1 MRRRLF
7 LLFLLTL
14 LAPAAHLWQAR
25 AQTPNERQARR
36 IFDKVYRQVFDSDG
50 CSLSYDINLIH
61 IYKTS
66 GRVWFRRKLM
76 RFTEKRYEG
85 WVDAETWH
93 MVDKKKKVVEL
104 HKANSNRTGMKTD
117 DFAFQ
122 PDCFTFHIQR
132 EGDGYRLTLDAK
144 EGKQKIKHAQVLLDR
159 DQHPTSLRIK
169 VLFFWTT
176 IRISHFS
183 LQPLTEA
190 SFRYPAERYAD
201 YEIEDHR
208 ADE

>member
-7 LLFLLTL
+7 LLLFLAL
-14 LAPAAHLWQAR
+14 LAPVARCGQAW
-25 AQTPNERQARR
+25 AQTPNEKQARR
-36 IFDKVYRQVFDSDG
+36 IFDKVYAQVFDSDG

-85 WVDAETWH
+85 WVDGETWH

-104 HKANSNRTGMKTD
+104 HKANSTRTGMKTD

-122 PDCFTFHIQR
+122 PDCFVFHILR
-132 EGDGYRLTLDAK
+132 EGEGYRLTLDAK

-159 DQHPTSLRIK
+159 DLHPTSLRIK

-183 LQPLTEA
+183 IQPLPED
-190 SFRYPAERYAD
+190 SFRYPAGRNAD
-201 YEIEDHR
+201 YEVEDHR